1 MYVLQEK
8 ILKGTHVNK
17 SLIGHRIMETRRRR
31 VTGASVLDLNSK
43 GTCICLMEVD
53 EEVHKVDMMEVL
65 TSAVLRLKNVG
76 FLLTFS
82 SSFSLPSPT
91 DLHLFKEGIRPLW
104 EVRIV
109 TSAGYFFT
117 HDGQLLEEGEGR
129 DSSTLRSK
137 LENPVQALSIVGLLQ
152 DDIHPMV
159 SVMKV
164 EKAPPFIL
172 VLKLN
177 FIGY

>member
-104 EVRIV
+104 EC
-109 TSAGYFFT
+109 F
-117 HDGQLLEEGEGR
+117 
-129 DSSTLRSK
+129 RSK
-137 LENPVQALSIVGLLQ
+137 FERHLEPGLRTFCSN
-152 DDIHPMV
+152 I
-159 SVMKV
+159 KV
-164 EKAPPFIL
+164 VETF
-172 VLKLN
+172 V
-177 FIGY
+177 